1 MGVTNSKCVDRE
13 QKYGLIEW
21 NMESENYVQLSLL
34 VSNPNFNYSENIPME
49 FHKNG
54 TCSYLHLAAKF
65 DSVTFVEMWLQ
76 KKYPINITDYR
87 GWTVLHWAIYYNSH
101 NMFVKLLRIGLSMYD
116 KTPYTFKNK
125 NDKLRGKTAFEMMYL
140 LNRTKLISLY
150 TNYLTLNM
158 EPLQSNYVSEE
169 LYQRD
174 NIPNAKQLSKSYTFE
189 VLPNNY
195 KNKKFQ
201 LIEKIDNWSVYSDKY
216 GDLLWKHNIS
226 GRICKKRP
234 DGLRTIVNI
243 SYFQDSNT
251 FGAEHI

>member
-1 MGVTNSKCVDRE
+1 MGVNNSKYMERE
-13 QKYGLIEW
+13 QKYGLVEW

-34 VSNPNFNYSENIPME
+34 ISNPNFNYSEDIPME

-76 KKYPINITDYR
+76 RKYPINVIDYR

-101 NMFVKLLRIGLSMYD
+101 NVFVKLLRIGLSMYD
-116 KTPYTFKNK
+116 KIPYTFKNK
-125 NDKLRGKTAFEMMYL
+125 NEKLRSKTAFEMMYL

-158 EPLQSNYVSEE
+158 DPLQSNYVSEE

-234 DGLRTIVNI
+234 DGLRTIVSI

-251 FGAEHI
+251 FGTEHI

>member
-1 MGVTNSKCVDRE
+1 MGLSNSKIVERE

-34 VSNPNFNYSENIPME
+34 VSNPNFNYSEDIPME

-76 KKYPINITDYR
+76 KKYPINVTDYR
-87 GWTVLHWAIYYNSH
+87 GWTVLHWAIYYNRPQV
-101 NMFVKLLRIGLSMYD
+101 FVKLLRIGLSMYD
-116 KTPYTFKNK
+116 KIPYTFKNK
-125 NDKLRGKTAFEMMYL
+125 NDKLRGKTALEMMYL

-150 TNYLTLNM
+150 NNYLTLKI
-158 EPLQSNYVSEE
+158 EPLQPNYVSEE
-169 LYQRD
+169 SYQREH
-174 NIPNAKQLSKSYTFE
+174 IPNARQLSKSYTFE

-201 LIEKIDNWSVYSDKY
+201 LIEKIDKWSVYSDKY

-226 GRICKKRP
+226 GRICKNRP
-234 DGLRTIVNI
+234 DCLRTIVSI

-251 FGAEHI
+251 LGTEHI